1 MFKIRFFLYH
11 VTPLIMHCGLS
22 HRCQSPQA
30 YWTTV
35 NDVSL
40 RSVSLNVVTF
50 RLAPGGRP
58 EKIQTVFSLVFLE
71 VALRLRGNFQHWE
84 RAKLGASFGLTN
96 QESGLLSVNSLAQ
109 TLGITPLLLL
119 PWLLGRK
126 IRHRC

>member
-11 VTPLIMHCGLS
+11 VTPLTMHCGLR

-30 YWTTV
+30 FWTRV

-71 VALRLRGNFQHWE
+71 VALRLRGNFQH
-84 RAKLGASFGLTN
+84 
-96 QESGLLSVNSLAQ
+96 
-109 TLGITPLLLL
+109 
-119 PWLLGRK
+119 
-126 IRHRC
+126 